1 MLLTFG
7 CFYESHIT
15 GKVSYQFPANQ
26 AWGNHVH
33 VLERSVRAGKLWY
46 EEMII
51 EFRLINLPNFLNFS
65 VSSVYFLFYSEA
77 ATGGVLLRKDVLRNI
92 AKFTGKQLCRSLYF
106 NKVVGVSFVF
116 TRCSVFLIEKKLI
129 LAGNNLSREL
139 SFIIIICVLLFY
151 IKVISFC
158 VRKTLHLRLPWLRN
172 LLEGNGYQY
181 LHFFTVA
188 FHNISF
194 MIISW

>member
-15 GKVSYQFPANQ
+15 GKVSYHFPANQ

-33 VLERSVRAGKLWY
+33 VLERSVRAGRLWY

-92 AKFTGKQLCRSLYF
+92 AKFTGKHLCRSLYF

-116 TRCSVFLIEKKLI
+116 TRCSVFLIEKKVNFGGKQSFAWTVVYHYYLCFVI
-129 LAGNNLSREL
+129 LHQSNQ
-139 SFIIIICVLLFY
+139 F
-151 IKVISFC
+151 
-158 VRKTLHLRLPWLRN
+158 LRN
-172 LLEGNGYQY
+172 KNLTTKTAVTEEFARRQWISVL
-181 LHFFTVA
+181 A
-188 FHNISF
+188 FLYSRF
-194 MIISW
+194 S